1 MPGSEPLTKALHDA
15 LKIDKSLVWEQ
26 LADEF
31 DAINDVAMQDSVADE
46 VEEDADTE
54 ENARIR
60 ELERLL
66 TVGQDMSAEALEGVL
81 AGV

>member
-1 MPGSEPLTKALHDA
+1 
-15 LKIDKSLVWEQ
+15 VWEQ

-31 DAINDVAMQDSVADE
+31 DAVNDVAMHDSVADE
-46 VEEDADTE
+46 VEEDVDTE

-66 TVGQDMSAEALEGVL
+66 TVGQDMSAKS
-81 AGV
+81 